1 MALEGGGV
9 CVERLAFE
17 PELEQMVRR
26 DQAGDDRRR
35 AGSEPPGERD
45 LAPDLEAQAVGGVQA
60 LEGTH
65 AEVRPIGGQIGAGL
79 DRELARLGDLQLQR
93 ERERGREH
101 VVAGTEVRRGGR
113 DPDEPASCRQA
124 LTAT

>member
-1 MALEGGGV
+1 MALEGDGV
-9 CVERLAFE
+9 GVERLAFE

-60 LEGTH
+60 LEARTQ
-65 AEVRPIGGQIGAGL
+65 RF
-79 DRELARLGDLQLQR
+79 DRSV
-93 ERERGREH
+93 GRS
-101 VVAGTEVRRGGR
+101 G
-113 DPDEPASCRQA
+113 PASTENSPA
-124 LTAT
+124 SVTSSSSESESAAASTS